1 MIKVLCF
8 RCGVSFEVAE
18 GTKNVTKHCPTC
30 KDKLENEMI
39 QLMFGDL

>member
-8 RCGVSFEVAE
+8 KCGISFEVADNVKAP
-18 GTKNVTKHCPTC
+18 TKYCPTC